1 MNRVRSRTARAAAIA
16 CLACLACLAAS
27 NTTALAASPM
37 QGVWEAQ
44 AMASGPGAPWW
55 ERSRAIV
62 ASDGSFTAYANS
74 SGGDA
79 DTIHSRFDVSSAGI
93 LTLDGLASFRGA
105 LDLGSTVFAGTGTW
119 DSGAPGTTELRIG
132 LRMAP
137 SYAPVDLAGEWELN
151 ILASGPGAPWWERGH
166 VTIAPDGHF
175 SGALTESSGAT
186 DPVSGSFGLSSAGV
200 LTFSGSAN
208 ARGVL
213 DEGHTVLVM
222 TSTWTGF
229 AAGTT
234 DLAVGVR
241 MANSYALADLAGA
254 WEVFGLATGPGAPRW
269 SRNHVLVRPDGTFV
283 SDYLESDGTTDHSTG
298 TLSIT
303 SSGILTRSGASNARG
318 ALDAGKSVM
327 VWTDTWTS
335 EAPGTTVLE
344 VAVKTSPTTADVAGT
359 EPATLSI
366 ALARA
371 NPAVGGPLRVRFRLP
386 DAAPAW
392 LDLLDV
398 HGRRLATENIPSGVA
413 GEQFR
418 NLGAG
423 RSLPPGLYFAC
434 LRQGERTAMT
444 RAVILR

>member
-1 MNRVRSRTARAAAIA
+1 MQRARSIGARAVAMACFA
-16 CLACLACLAAS
+16 CLTAGVAP
-27 NTTALAASPM
+27 ALAASAM

-55 ERSRAIV
+55 ERSRAVV
-62 ASDGSFTAYANS
+62 ASDGSFTGYANS

-79 DTIHSRFDVSSAGI
+79 DTVHSRFDLSSAGI
-93 LTLDGLASFRGA
+93 LTLEGLGGFRGA
-105 LDLGSTVFAGTGTW
+105 LDVGNTVFAGTGTW

-137 SYAPVDLAGEWELN
+137 SYALADLAGEWELN

-166 VTIAPDGHF
+166 VSIAADGHF
-175 SGALTESSGAT
+175 NGALTENSGAT
-186 DPVSGSFGLSSAGV
+186 DAVSGTFGLSSAGV
-200 LTFSGSAN
+200 LTFSGSGN

-213 DEGHTVLVM
+213 DEDHSVLVM

-234 DLAVGVR
+234 DLSVGVK
-241 MANSYALADLAGA
+241 MANSYTLADLVGA
-254 WEVFGLATGPGAPRW
+254 WEVYGLATGPGAPRW
-269 SRNHVLVRPDGTFV
+269 SRNHVLVRPDGSFV
-283 SDYLESDGTTDHSTG
+283 SDDLESDGTTDHSTG

-303 SSGILTRSGASNARG
+303 PSGILARAGAPNARG

-344 VAVKTSPTTADVAGT
+344 IAVKTSATTASVSGNQLAPLT
-359 EPATLSI
+359 I
-366 ALARA
+366 ALART
-371 NPAVGGPLRVRFRLP
+371 NPAGGGALRVRFSLP
-386 DAAPAW
+386 DASPAW

-398 HGRRLATENIPSGVA
+398 HGRRLATERVESVGT

-418 NLGAG
+418 DLGAG
-423 RSLPPGLYFAC
+423 RSLSPGLYFAR
-434 LRQGERTAMT
+434 LRQGARSAVT
-444 RAVILR
+444 RAVVLR